1 MHTTCLPDALSGGPR
16 PSRPTPGWGE
26 AVGRLHVIPL
36 VVSEASGLP
45 SWATRQGAVMR
56 MWYVIQVQTGQERQ
70 MAELIERVAKPQAL
84 DECFFPQY
92 ETEIKVRGQFV
103 RCAKPLFGGYVIAVT
118 GTPERVVRILRE
130 LPQFAHLLVQG
141 DRFVPLAPEEVE
153 LIGGFTQAGER
164 VVPMSMAV
172 KVGDDVVVTSG
183 PLKGHEGLISEINR
197 HKSVAILRMELCGRT
212 VSARVGLGVVSGARS
227 ASDRAFQTVGPQARV
242 CLGVES

>member
-1 MHTTCLPDALSGGPR
+1 M
-16 PSRPTPGWGE
+16 
-26 AVGRLHVIPL
+26 
-36 VVSEASGLP
+36 
-45 SWATRQGAVMR
+45 VMR

-118 GTPERVVRILRE
+118 GTPERVVRILRD

-197 HKSVAILRMELCGRT
+197 RKSVAILRMELCGRT
-212 VSARVGLGVVSGARS
+212 VSARVGLGVVSGADTIEVRS
-227 ASDRAFQTVGPQARV
+227 LRAATGQAKVPIRESELAVG
-242 CLGVES
+242 